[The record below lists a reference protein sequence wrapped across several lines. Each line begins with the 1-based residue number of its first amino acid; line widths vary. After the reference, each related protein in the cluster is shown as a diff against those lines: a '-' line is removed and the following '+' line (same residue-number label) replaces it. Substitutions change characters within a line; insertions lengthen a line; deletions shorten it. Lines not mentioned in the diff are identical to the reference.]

1 MSKERSSKKDI
12 TELVGRV
19 VNVEYETVDG
29 SLRVED
35 YRRLYVT
42 LVTNEGESL
51 SVTYDYS
58 EEDEHAGELMRS
70 YISDNLNKGKT
81 GVKVR
86 VKRFNPRALVH
97 RGVGAI
103 QFLDNGKV

>member
-35 YRRLYVT
+35 YRRLCVT
-42 LVTNEGESL
+42 LVTNEG
-51 SVTYDYS
+51 
-58 EEDEHAGELMRS
+58 
-70 YISDNLNKGKT
+70 NLY
-81 GVKVR
+81 R
-86 VKRFNPRALVH
+86 
-97 RGVGAI
+97 
-103 QFLDNGKV
+103 